1 MIELDIKPYHIK
13 KIRDFYEFKASKL
26 NTSFTKGVSQ
36 DYGALGEILIIDYY
50 KIPAQNIHGTAD
62 YDILYDNKK
71 VDIKTK
77 KVSNKPLSTYF
88 SSISHNSFHQK
99 CDEYVF
105 VRINKN
111 MTKAWICGWISKK
124 DFFTKG
130 RYYYEGDIDP
140 TSSKGFTFKNDCMN
154 VPIYELEDK
163 YVGVLGRNFFAD
175 NFNLKDNQYFIET
188 ELMSFSNFKGEYLE
202 FKMIYQNG
210 KLTVLQ
216 KDKQKLFDG
225 YVKNISDFKR
235 LFCEHFLVDII

>member
-13 KIRDFYEFKASKL
+13 KIKDFYDFKASRL
-26 NTSFTKGVSQ
+26 NTSFTKGTSQ

-77 KVSNKPLSTYF
+77 KVSNRPLSTYF

-130 RYYYEGDIDP
+130 QYFCEGDIDP
-140 TSSKGFTFKNDCMN
+140 TSSKRFTFKNDCMN
-154 VPIYELEDK
+154 VPIYELENRH
-163 YVGVLGRNFFAD
+163 VGTLNKKFFVENFKV
-175 NFNLKDNQYFIET
+175 NDNQYFIET
-188 ELMSFSNFKGEYLE
+188 DYLTFSNYKGEFLE
-202 FKMIYQNG
+202 FKMIYRDG
-210 KLTVLQ
+210 KLSVIQ
-216 KDKQKLFDG
+216 KDKQRLFEG
-225 YVKNISDFKR
+225 YVKNIVDFKN
-235 LFCEHFLVDII
+235 LFSEHFLVDII